1 MMSKKDSKMISIVLL
16 VVGIALL
23 VWGFDVYGAFGSKMS
38 RAISGDI
45 PNKALA
51 LFVIGGICSGL
62 GVYKILGK

>member
-1 MMSKKDSKMISIVLL
+1 MCKKNSKMIGIALL
-16 VVGIALL
+16 VAGVVLL
-23 VWGFDVYGAFGSKMS
+23 VWGFDIYGSFGSKLG

-62 GVYKILGK
+62 GIYKVLGK